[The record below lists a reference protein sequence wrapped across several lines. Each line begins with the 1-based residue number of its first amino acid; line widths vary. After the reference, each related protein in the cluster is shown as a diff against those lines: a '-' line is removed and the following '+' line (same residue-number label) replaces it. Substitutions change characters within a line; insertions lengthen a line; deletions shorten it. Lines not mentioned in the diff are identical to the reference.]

1 MKKNWKEE
9 KIKELFEIVEE
20 HKSNNKPVMSAFKIF
35 AQKNGRKVNSV
46 RNFYY
51 QEVEN
56 LKVNRELSEKLKI
69 NLDRHEKNN
78 FAKFDERQTQK
89 LLDFIKNK
97 QKEGKSV
104 RNACLELANNDARLM
119 VRYQNKYRAISKT
132 ENSGVISFP
141 VQQKLLPHKLT
152 DEEIKSLFLGL
163 VKLVKKSAMS
173 EVDEKM
179 RRETEFANDALR
191 KTLVE
196 VTKKRGKISQL
207 QNENRKLN
215 LQISALK
222 QKLLELRT
230 ISLENSNNASTQ

>member
-69 NLDRHEKNN
+69 NLNRHEKNN

-89 LLDFIKNK
+89 LLDFVKNK

-119 VRYQNKYRAISKT
+119 VRYQNKYRAISKN